1 MKKSILF
8 LVFAF
13 LVSMSGYSQCEGD
26 CVEAD
31 MNFTPESNYNNAH
44 PDWQTSHGS
53 PSVSPGSIWMWSAN
67 GVGEGINY
75 QSYNFE
81 AGKEY
86 CISFEATTVVRG
98 GGAANANAYFR
109 VAATQGNVM
118 GVYTPGGGA
127 PLPALTTP
135 SDVIANENWNGTTP
149 PSTSVYTYTFTASD
163 NFDNLWIHPFSAT
176 MPVVEFTLRN
186 LRICEIPDPCDDI
199 SFNLQLSEQNSGATG
214 VSLIPTG
221 IPPGSTSGMTI
232 IKNGLNVYSGP
243 FISYLAMP
251 GNYTFCLK
259 VRLPDGTRCEKC
271 FDFCIGEWYNRSNG
285 HVDEVKTGVI
295 STKKKLDE
303 LFEFPDEL
311 KEKNIESSLLEN
323 STRVFPNPTSGKFS
337 IEVDKNLE
345 IASVQVY
352 HIALGKAVGELDIK
366 GNNIQV
372 DISKEATGVYDVA
385 IELVNGSVIHE
396 KIILKK

>member
-1 MKKSILF
+1 MKKSIFF

-26 CVEAD
+26 CINAD
-31 MNFTPESNYNNAH
+31 MNFTPEQNYNNAH

-53 PSVSPGSIWMWSAN
+53 PSVNTGSIWMWSAN

-75 QSYNFE
+75 QSYNFV

-98 GGAANANAYFR
+98 GGLANPGAYFR

-127 PLPALTTP
+127 PLPALTSP
-135 SDVIANENWNGTTP
+135 SDVIANENWNGTSP

-163 NFDNLWIHPFSAT
+163 NFDNLWIHPFSPT
-176 MPVVEFTLRN
+176 MPVVELTLRN
-186 LRICEIPDPCDDI
+186 LRICEVPDPCDEI
-199 SFNLQLSEQNSGATG
+199 GFSLQLNEHGSGATA
-214 VSLIPTG
+214 VSLLPTG
-221 IPPGSTSGMTI
+221 IPAGSTSEMSITKDGI
-232 IKNGLNVYSGP
+232 NVYSGP

-251 GNYTFCLK
+251 GNYTFCLR
-259 VRLPDGTRCEKC
+259 VSLPDGTRCTKC
-271 FDFCIGEWYNRSNG
+271 FDFCIGEWSDRNNN
-285 HVDEVKTGVI
+285 VDEEKSSII
-295 STKKKLDE
+295 STKRKLDT

-311 KEKNIESSLLEN
+311 KEKNIESSLLED
-323 STRVFPNPTSGKFS
+323 SIRVFPNPTSGKFR
-337 IEVDKNLE
+337 IEVDKNIE

-352 HIALGKAVGELDIK
+352 NVALGRSVGKLDIK
-366 GNNIQV
+366 ENNIQV
-372 DISKEATGVYDVA
+372 DISKEVTGVYNVA